1 MQNMPSMSSSGGT
14 FKDTLLHRTGLE
26 DSATILYRYLDTV
39 KFNTLDSSVS
49 DFYKRWPVP
58 WTNVFLGNTGSAT
71 KSYLFTP
78 LLKAGWDHGFHS
90 YDAYIPDVYDTKFY
104 NSTRPYS
111 QLAYI
116 LGPKGEQNINVLHTQ
131 NYRRNLSFTFRFN
144 LINAPGIFKNQ
155 KTNHSNLHFN
165 TWYTGKKKRY
175 NAFFIVSSAK
185 IGATENGGITDLSLM
200 DNTASYGD
208 RFNLPTNLGGSNYKS
223 NSFLSSTIYT
233 GNKYQLTNLLFR
245 HHYDVGKKDSV
256 VTDSSVTYLFYPRFR
271 FQHTVQFNTYT
282 FEYADV
288 NIDTAGYRKLYNLTN
303 LPSKLGIKDYWQTF
317 TNEAA
322 IYSYPDIKNQL
333 QFLKVAAAYQTLH
346 ADFGTNQ
353 PSFTNAFVNGEY
365 RNKTKNKKWDMELA
379 GTLYLAGFNGG
390 DYSVIASLK
399 RLIGQ
404 KLGSLTL
411 SFQNV
416 NRSPSVI
423 HDDMSNFKKFNIGN
437 TSFNKEN
444 ITVASAMYELP
455 QQRLVLGAKYFIA
468 GNYIYFADYTTADQ
482 EATLFNV
489 LQLQLQKQFRIH
501 KHWNWYT
508 EIYLQQTTPNAP
520 VHLPLVLTR
529 NRFAYEGLFFKTL
542 SLSTGV
548 EMRYHTPYK
557 ADGFSPVLGQ
567 FFLQN
572 QTTVKNLPDVAA
584 YVHFRVRTFYLFLR
598 AENLNTI
605 QFTPN
610 IGFFNNNMATPL
622 QPTPGYFLRFGV
634 YWGFIN

>member
-1 MQNMPSMSSSGGT
+1 
-14 FKDTLLHRTGLE
+14 
-26 DSATILYRYLDTV
+26 
-39 KFNTLDSSVS
+39 
-49 DFYKRWPVP
+49 
-58 WTNVFLGNTGSAT
+58 
-71 KSYLFTP
+71 
-78 LLKAGWDHGFHS
+78 
-90 YDAYIPDVYDTKFY
+90 VYDTKFF

-185 IGATENGGITDLSLM
+185 IGATENGGITDLSLL

-208 RFNLPTNLGGSNYKS
+208 RFNIPTNLGGSNYKS

-256 VTDSSVTYLFYPRFR
+256 TTDSSVTYLFYPRFR

-288 NIDTAGYRKLYNLTN
+288 NVDTAGYRKLYNLTN

-346 ADFGTNQ
+346 ADFGTNE

-390 DYSVIASLK
+390 DYSVVASLK

-404 KLGSLTL
+404 KLGYLTL
-411 SFQNV
+411 GFQNV

-468 GNYIYFADYTTADQ
+468 GNYIYFADYSTAQQ

-489 LQLQLQKQFRIH
+489 LQLQLQKQFRIR

-572 QTTVKNLPDVAA
+572 QTTIKNLPDVAA

-610 IGFFNNNMATPL
+610 IGFFNNNMATPS